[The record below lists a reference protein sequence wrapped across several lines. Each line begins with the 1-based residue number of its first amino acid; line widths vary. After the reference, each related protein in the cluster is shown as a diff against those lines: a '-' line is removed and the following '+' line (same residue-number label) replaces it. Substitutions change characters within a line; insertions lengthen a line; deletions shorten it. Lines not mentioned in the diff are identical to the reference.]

1 MENTRVL
8 ISAIGQTVV
17 VNVHGFLLLYLPCS
31 QTGLL
36 VVLAF
41 YILEWPKPSVLH
53 GICLQSF
60 CFVLV
65 FFFSFYIMHGN
76 NERHPREFLGFLK
89 HFSTEFYEGALDTD
103 YHSRV

>member
-65 FFFSFYIMHGN
+65 FFFLSTLCMEIMRGILEN
-76 NERHPREFLGFLK
+76 SWG
-89 HFSTEFYEGALDTD
+89 S
-103 YHSRV
+103 